1 MYTKNELIYAF
12 NTWMDDYIANPEEFA
27 REFQAVDSHRQNR
40 DYGQTCA
47 DYVEKL
53 LK

>member
-12 NTWMDDYIANPEEFA
+12 NTWMDDYIADPEEFA
-27 REFQAVDSHRQNR
+27 REFQSVEVHLRERS
-40 DYGQTCA
+40 YGQKCA